1 MSQKR
6 TTANVCGKVC
16 IAPVGDYFVTCSF
29 DPNHVIL
36 RSKMPYHI
44 IKCIKQHPNHNK
56 IQCPYDST
64 EYIDPEEFRN
74 HLVTCESKKSI
85 FSDTFETASLKA
97 TGNTCNIEQTPYF
110 HAYAPKPDEE
120 WGIPCAPRDEVED
133 EPLVGVGRGV
143 SLPGKKRVTPVK
155 RGMGRAELLRHILK
169 QYQEEQNQLGSISS
183 SGKEETLSDAS
194 TGQFDD
200 V

>member
-1 MSQKR
+1 MSHKR
-6 TTANVCGKVC
+6 TAEVCGKLC
-16 IAPVGDYFVTCSF
+16 TAPDGDYFVTCSF
-29 DPNHVIL
+29 DPNHILL

-44 IKCIKQHPNHNK
+44 IKCVKQHPGHNK

-64 EYIDPEEFRN
+64 EYIDPEEFPN

-85 FSDTFETASLKA
+85 FSGTYETAELKA
-97 TGNTCNIEQTPYF
+97 SGTTCNIQPTPYF
-110 HAYAPKPDEE
+110 HESAPKTDEE
-120 WGIPCAPRDEVED
+120 WGIPRAPCEEVED

-143 SLPGKKRVTPVK
+143 SLPGKKRVAPVK
-155 RGMGRAELLRHILK
+155 RGMGRAELLRHIFQK
-169 QYQEEQNQLGSISS
+169 YQEEQDCPGSLSS
-183 SGKEETLSDAS
+183 SSKEETLSVAS